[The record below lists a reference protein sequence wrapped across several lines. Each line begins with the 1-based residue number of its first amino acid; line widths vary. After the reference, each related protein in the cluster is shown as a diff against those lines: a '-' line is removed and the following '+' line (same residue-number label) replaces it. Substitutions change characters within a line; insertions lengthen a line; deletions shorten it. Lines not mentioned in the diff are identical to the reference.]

1 MAQTDEK
8 KKKWG
13 GDTLNFDIKGAV
25 SNYDA
30 NLKEFN
36 SPETS
41 IDRKNQINAMYN
53 GDITKWNNKTAYDD
67 YMSDVEYINNIDSLN
82 NAYNAKMESAKKAE
96 QQQIQYADTRRM
108 LMQKYMPETLL
119 AQGVAN
125 TGYTADAMLKAENNY
140 NRLAQ
145 NAMSE
150 RQATEQGALQAYQGA
165 LRDYQREQDKKAYK
179 KFKAEQAQDE
189 KTKVGQKNLYT
200 YYKDTMKDG
209 TISLKDIEDD
219 KKEGNITEEQY
230 EELKAEY
237 DNYYG
242 KDSVGS
248 YTAISEIGEFDGE
261 YGDNFEVKLGGEY
274 YGLETDSLV
283 TGEEQ
288 TKLVRK
294 AVDSGVKDGSVFLY
308 NGKLYT
314 YKDGQVYSILEESDY
329 DEVKSILSSGQNM
342 TKELMEKVASS
353 LPGVP
358 KNIQFKK

>member
-36 SPETS
+36 APETS

-96 QQQIQYADTRRM
+96 QQQVQYMDTRRM

-119 AQGVAN
+119 AQGIAN
-125 TGYTADAMLKAENNY
+125 TGYTADALLKAENNY
-140 NRLAQ
+140 NRSIQ
-145 NAMSE
+145 NAMAE
-150 RQATEQGALQAYQGA
+150 RQATEQGALQAYQSA
-165 LRDYQREQDKKAYK
+165 LRDFQKSQAEKAYEE
-179 KFKAEQAQDE
+179 FKTAQAQDE
-189 KTKVGQKNLYT
+189 ETKAGQKQLYT

-219 KKEGNITEEQY
+219 KKEGNISEEQY
-230 EELKAEY
+230 EELKAEH

-242 KDSVGS
+242 KGSVAS
-248 YTAISEIGEFDGE
+248 FTAVADIGEFDGE
-261 YGDNFEVKLGGEY
+261 HGDNFEVKLGGEY
-274 YGLETDSLV
+274 YDLETDSLV

-288 TKLVRK
+288 TKLLRK
-294 AVDSGVKDGSVFLY
+294 VADSGVKNGSVFLY

-314 YKDGQVYSILEESDY
+314 YINGQVYSILEESDY
-329 DEVKSILSSGQNM
+329 EDVKSILSSGSKM
-342 TKELMEKVASS
+342 TKEMMENIITS
-353 LPGVP
+353 LPIFS
-358 KNIQFKK
+358 KNSQVNK